1 MTIYSISL
9 ITGRIYIAKRL
20 QYSSRIFF
28 SRIVISPII
37 YLETLIRPRSSTT
50 FSAQLTACFC
60 DLDGASFQNRARCF
74 VCWLYVTKLG
84 LMACSSARE
93 DSLSPARRHG
103 VFGYT
108 TGSVGS
114 ARQFTKTRSR
124 QAVFPSRWTGRAIG
138 ILENTVSSSQL
149 IYTVSTAYREIPLPL
164 LPAAINEVD
173 GLRHW
178 NDNSPPSHSGGNDR
192 FCARLKTDISAFNSG
207 LRGRTRSC
215 LTFLER
221 GRRDESKIVRHD
233 LRWPWR
239 PELNAEMSVFNL
251 AQKRSFPPL
260 CSPYPR
266 ALYLFTALGLIG
278 ARRG

>member
-1 MTIYSISL
+1 LVECPLFSSRLIAALVDQLSFRKRFSMTIYSISL

-108 TGSVGS
+108 T
-114 ARQFTKTRSR
+114 
-124 QAVFPSRWTGRAIG
+124 
-138 ILENTVSSSQL
+138 IL
-149 IYTVSTAYREIPLPL
+149 
-164 LPAAINEVD
+164 
-173 GLRHW
+173 
-178 NDNSPPSHSGGNDR
+178 
-192 FCARLKTDISAFNSG
+192 
-207 LRGRTRSC
+207 
-215 LTFLER
+215 
-221 GRRDESKIVRHD
+221 
-233 LRWPWR
+233 
-239 PELNAEMSVFNL
+239 L
-251 AQKRSFPPL
+251 AQ
-260 CSPYPR
+260 
-266 ALYLFTALGLIG
+266 
-278 ARRG
+278 